1 MKRKI
6 GTFCLPQDTAGG
18 SGNNQD
24 DHTLCLPQDT
34 ASGSGNNH
42 DDDAPQDTVLSPQDS
57 AVIVNL
63 KLN

>member
-1 MKRKI
+1 MKKEKKKI
-6 GTFCLPQDTAGG
+6 GTF
-18 SGNNQD
+18 
-24 DHTLCLPQDT
+24 CLPQDT

-63 KLN
+63 KLT